1 MDFVLASC
9 SISVPSHQSS
19 FTPVCPESGG
29 PSQAM
34 QALRLKQTPTGV
46 IITLLS
52 HSAFPALAPLS
63 CFPGSQHIFTLL
75 SITSH
80 SSLAFNKLT
89 VLVYN
94 ISNFRN
100 VETSLFPMRYCY
112 CLTNRSNDLTDFTAI
127 LLDIMGNSSSYLHEI
142 FKSSSILSVSQNK
155 DPDCIYIC
163 VMAGKTERDLS
174 QLWEVESVKPLFN
187 QTITADIHRGNF
199 SPSAPV
205 LLHCGEHSSS
215 VRAEQR
221 HDVISPSK
229 EWHHSL
235 SGSSTDSSAQP
246 SGTQNGPANA
256 TAPAR
261 GDVTPSR
268 SPTSRTVSPASF
280 AERPRRV
287 AGCPWKKT
295 DISQAGTVRKN
306 VEPTAS
312 TAATPISAQKL
323 QSCLLELCKFFSRC
337 RCRDSDRGGAA
348 RYCAENQRWY
358 ARYTTEVC
366 KRVKRVSYSKNL
378 KQRCLARMCAKP

>member
-1 MDFVLASC
+1 MAASGGAGRHGGLCVSLCVALIPLAVLYGKALKSNFERHLEKRDILVSTEIPAGDTDLAS
-9 SISVPSHQSS
+9 ID
-19 FTPVCPESGG
+19 
-29 PSQAM
+29 M
-34 QALRLKQTPTGV
+34 
-46 IITLLS
+46 TLLVNKLINS
-52 HSAFPALAPLS
+52 TQT
-63 CFPGSQHIFTLL
+63 GSQHIFTLL

-100 VETSLFPMRYCY
+100 IETSLLPMRYCY

-155 DPDCIYIC
+155 DSDCIYIC

-187 QTITADIHRGNF
+187 QTITADLHRGNITV
-199 SPSAPV
+199 PHLAM
-205 LLHCGEHSSS
+205 G
-215 VRAEQR
+215 
-221 HDVISPSK
+221 
-229 EWHHSL
+229 WHHSL

-246 SGTQNGPANA
+246 SGMQNGSGNA
-256 TAPAR
+256 TTPAR
-261 GDVTPSR
+261 GEVTPSP
-268 SPTSRTVSPASF
+268 SPTPRTVSPASF

-287 AGCPWKKT
+287 AGCPWKRP
-295 DISQAGTVRKN
+295 DISQVGTARRK

-348 RYCAENQRWY
+348 R
-358 ARYTTEVC
+358 
-366 KRVKRVSYSKNL
+366 
-378 KQRCLARMCAKP
+378 